1 MESAVETWNAVNYLV
16 QLHFNPAFLLQ
27 RQPHSLVSTATAAA
41 NAAATAAATAAAGCS
56 TAAPLKF
63 VKN

>member
-27 RQPHSLVSTATAAA
+27 RQPHSLVS
-41 NAAATAAATAAAGCS
+41 AATAATTAAACCS
-56 TAAPLKF
+56 TPAPLKF
-63 VKN
+63 IKN